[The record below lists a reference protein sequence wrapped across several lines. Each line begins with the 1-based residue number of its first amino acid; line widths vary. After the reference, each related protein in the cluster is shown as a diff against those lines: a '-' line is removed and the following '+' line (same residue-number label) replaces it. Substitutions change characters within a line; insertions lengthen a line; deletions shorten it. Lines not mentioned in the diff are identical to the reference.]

1 MSRWFRSYDDAL
13 DDPKVQSLPDPL
25 FKAWYNLLCVT
36 SKNDGQPFTADE
48 VAFRLRVKLPR
59 ARVIIAEL
67 LQRELLDAVGDRYVS
82 HNWDARQYKSDV
94 SSDRVGKYR
103 DKRRANGLQVLSDY
117 SKFRPDLIARDGE
130 QCVYCIATAKLVV
143 DHMVP
148 ITLGGTDD
156 PDNLALACKA
166 CNSGKAGRT
175 PELAGMAVTIP
186 SAAAALAR
194 YRDKLKIV
202 TVTETPPE
210 TEQSRTE
217 ADAEDARARPP
228 LIRPEALTL
237 ADDIALLCG
246 HDLKFLPPAFCGAA
260 MRVESWLAHGWQRE
274 MILAAVAG
282 VLAKRSGKAPDS
294 VNYFEKPIAEFIAKA
309 ARPLPEVVIDNT
321 PEKIHVRPEAN
332 SAVAGADRVLARMQE
347 FDQPAGGG
355 DGSPNNVRLLSKG

>member
-67 LQRELLDAVGDRYVS
+67 LQRELLDAIGDRYVS

-94 SSDRVGKYR
+94 SNERV
-103 DKRRANGLQVLSDY
+103 KRHRER
-117 SKFRPDLIARDGE
+117 K
-130 QCVYCIATAKLVV
+130 
-143 DHMVP
+143 
-148 ITLGGTDD
+148 
-156 PDNLALACKA
+156 
-166 CNSGKAGRT
+166 CN
-175 PELAGMAVTIP
+175 VT
-186 SAAAALAR
+186 SN
-194 YRDKLKIV
+194 
-202 TVTETPPE
+202 VTETPPE
-210 TEQSRTE
+210 TEQNRTE

-246 HDLKFLPPAFCGAA
+246 HDLKFLPPGFCGAA

-321 PEKIHVRPEAN
+321 PEKVHVRAETN

-355 DGSPNNVRLLSKG
+355 DGSQNNVRLLSQG

>member
-1 MSRWFRSYDDAL
+1 MNPWFRLYSGVMN
-13 DDPKVQSLPDPL
+13 DPKLLLLPEATRWHWL
-25 FKAWYNLLCVT
+25 VLLCV
-36 SKNDGQPFTADE
+36 SSENNGVIPSLE
-48 VAFRLRVKLPR
+48 VAALALRLKPSKAGEAVAKL
-59 ARVIIAEL
+59 AAAG
-67 LQRELLDAVGDRYVS
+67 LLDRVEGGYFQP
-82 HNWDARQYKSDV
+82 HNWNSRQYKSDV
-94 SSDRVGKYR
+94 STDRVKQHR
-103 DKRRANGLQVLSDY
+103 ERQRNVS
-117 SKFRPDLIARDGE
+117 S
-130 QCVYCIATAKLVV
+130 
-143 DHMVP
+143 
-148 ITLGGTDD
+148 
-156 PDNLALACKA
+156 
-166 CNSGKAGRT
+166 
-175 PELAGMAVTIP
+175 
-186 SAAAALAR
+186 
-194 YRDKLKIV
+194 
-202 TVTETPPE
+202 TVSETPPE
-210 TEQSRTE
+210 TEAETE
-217 ADAEDARARPP
+217 RADAEDARARPP

-246 HDLKFLPPAFCGAA
+246 HDLKFLPPGFCGAA